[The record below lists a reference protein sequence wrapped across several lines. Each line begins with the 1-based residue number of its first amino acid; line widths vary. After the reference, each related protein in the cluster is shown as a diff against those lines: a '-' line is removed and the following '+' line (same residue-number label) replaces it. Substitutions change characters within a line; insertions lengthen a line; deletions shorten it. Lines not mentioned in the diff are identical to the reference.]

1 MQRWV
6 KLPNGNVIDAN
17 RVMLITKPES
27 YPKMDEDG
35 NDGVEWAVTIGT
47 GFSRDTQTMVTGTKE
62 EIALVIKNLI
72 GAGT

>member
-17 RVMLITKPES
+17 RVMTISKPES

-35 NDGVEWAVTIGT
+35 NDSIEWAVTIGT
-47 GFSRDTQTMVTGTKE
+47 GLTRDTQLMVTGNKE
-62 EIALVIKNLI
+62 EIAGVIKSLLG
-72 GAGT
+72 GAG